1 MENLGN
7 GKTDS
12 DSAPEISPELTAEQA
27 ARASGMADR
36 FSRIPAKRAAEET
49 ANALVR
55 ALTGLKRELTEEKAE
70 IALNTLKIWTTGLL
84 SAYDYDYLVSENPD
98 AMTRLDAAVS
108 SIKRRYQLAYG
119 APAKEAYLIQAP
131 EGDVTVLAAPGSE
144 EEKKIREVQE
154 QALRLQQGGGNGGN
168 GGNGGGNAGLLAAA
182 AAGLIAF
189 MALRG

>member
-1 MENLGN
+1 MVMENLGN

-12 DSAPEISPELTAEQA
+12 DSAPETSPDLTPEQA
-27 ARASGMADR
+27 ARASVMADR
-36 FSRIPAKRAAEET
+36 FSRMPAKRAAEET
-49 ANALVR
+49 ANALAR
-55 ALTGLKRELTEEKAE
+55 TLTGLKRELTEEKAE
-70 IALNTLKIWTTGLL
+70 IALNTFIIWTTGLF
-84 SAYDYDYLVSENPD
+84 SAYDYDFLVSENPD
-98 AMTRLDAAVS
+98 AMTRIDAAAS

-144 EEKKIREVQE
+144 EEKQIREVQE

-168 GGNGGGNAGLLAAA
+168 GGGNTGLFAAA

-189 MALRG
+189 MALKG